1 MSQAGASYGAPETD
15 AIRHEFADVN
25 GVRIHYAIARPSNVE
40 TGERR
45 ANTRATETK
54 LILFLHGFPEFWY
67 AWRKQLEEFG
77 RDFIAVAPDMRGYN
91 LSSKPAAVEEYGI
104 VKLVGDVRALVEYLA
119 TTHHLHAA
127 KCFLVGHD
135 WGGVVAW
142 ATAIACPDV
151 VERLVIINAPHPKI
165 FERELRENPK
175 QQEASQYM
183 LVFRSPQAE
192 AMMSAKNFALMQET
206 ILGEG
211 MRQGYI
217 SEADRKAYVE
227 AWSQPGALTGGLNY
241 YRAAEVG
248 PPGHAASGHDAFKMN
263 PPTTSF
269 EVPVASFVVPITSFL
284 MKAPTL
290 VIWGE
295 KDPYLLAGNLDG
307 LEQYVPKLTVERI
320 PDATH
325 WVVHEKPERVNELI
339 RDFLAASN

>member
-1 MSQAGASYGAPETD
+1 MSEAGASHQEAGPST
-15 AIRHEFADVN
+15 IRHEFADVN
-25 GVRIHYAIARPSNVE
+25 GVRIHYAIARPGNYE
-40 TGERR
+40 NAELGERGAAAGGAAAR
-45 ANTRATETK
+45 GAGAK
-54 LILFLHGFPEFWY
+54 LIVFLHGFPEFWY

-91 LSSKPAAVEEYGI
+91 LSSKSAAVEEYDIG
-104 VKLVGDVRALVEYLA
+104 KLVGDVRGLVEHLA
-119 TTHHLHAA
+119 GAHHLGAA
-127 KCFLVGHD
+127 RCVLVGHD

-142 ATAIACPDV
+142 ATAMACPEI

-183 LVFRSPQAE
+183 LVFRSAQAE
-192 AMMSAKNFALMQET
+192 AMMSANNFAMMQET

-248 PPGHAASGHDAFKMN
+248 PGGGGHEAFKAKH
-263 PPTTSF
+263 
-269 EVPVASFVVPITSFL
+269 PVASFEVKMP
-284 MKAPTL
+284 AL

-295 KDPYLLAGNLDG
+295 KDPYILTDNLNG
-307 LEQYVPKLTVERI
+307 LERYVPKLTVERI

-325 WVVHEKPERVNELI
+325 WVVHENSARVNELI
-339 RDFLAASN
+339 RDFLAASK

>member
-1 MSQAGASYGAPETD
+1 MSEAGASHGTAGSET
-15 AIRHEFADVN
+15 IRHEFADVN
-25 GVRIHYAIARPSNVE
+25 GVRIHYAIARPANEESAVPIPQA
-40 TGERR
+40 R
-45 ANTRATETK
+45 AGDAK
-54 LILFLHGFPEFWY
+54 LIIFLHGFPEFWY

-91 LSSKPAAVEEYGI
+91 LSSKPAAVEEYDIG
-104 VKLVGDVRALVEYLA
+104 KLVGDVRALVEHLA
-119 TTHHLHAA
+119 AVHHRRAV

-135 WGGVVAW
+135 WGGIVAW
-142 ATAIACPDV
+142 ATAMACPEV

-192 AMMSAKNFALMQET
+192 AMMSANNFALMQET

-211 MRQGYI
+211 MRQGHI

-248 PPGHAASGHDAFKMN
+248 PAPGGHDAFKMKY
-263 PPTTSF
+263 PTASF
-269 EVPVASFVVPITSFL
+269 EV
-284 MKAPTL
+284 KAPTL

-295 KDPYLLAGNLDG
+295 KDPYLLTDNLDG

-325 WVVHEKPERVNELI
+325 WVVHEKPARVNQLI
-339 RDFLAASN
+339 RNFLTAE